1 MTIRTPELEEKMTL
15 LERRGRPRKVRPADV
30 EEIQSPGDVEML
42 HDEAEAEPVLDPVEL
57 ETVSVTPPV
66 EQPTELPPL
75 PPGWGFIPNCPPPS
89 YEDAPKHELYVWP
102 TAEDGSTVLNPA
114 PMVPTITI
122 SSEDTDMVDQTPCPP
137 TSDTPAPVWSH
148 PYNTRSKSK

>member
-1 MTIRTPELEEKMTL
+1 MLDP
-15 LERRGRPRKVRPADV
+15 V
-30 EEIQSPGDVEML
+30 EP
-42 HDEAEAEPVLDPVEL
+42 EAEPVI
-57 ETVSVTPPV
+57 PPV

-89 YEDAPKHELYVWP
+89 YDDAHKHELYVWP

-114 PMVPTITI
+114 PMIPTITI

-137 TSDTPAPVWSH
+137 TSDTQAPVWSH